1 VYEEPLETVSPG
13 PKSSLDAVQL
23 LASLASQ
30 AQLAFNLVERLRG
43 ERSPNLRILGTLEA
57 LPRHTQGILGLE
69 HAACGLLRHPDQLRK
84 ARDGMTAGPVAERV
98 IRSRL
103 GRHVRSV
110 PTFHLRRLH

>member
-23 LASLASQ
+23 LASLACQ
-30 AQLAFNLVERLRG
+30 AQLAFHLVERLGG
-43 ERSPNLRILGTLEA
+43 ELSPSLRILGALEA
-57 LPRHTQGILGLE
+57 LARYTQGILGLE

-84 ARDGMTAGPVAERV
+84 ARDGATAGPVAERV

-103 GRHVRSV
+103 RRHVTAV
-110 PTFHLRRLH
+110 PTLRLRRLH